1 MVYHEYLKLYTT
13 ENSIWNRYI
22 IYVLE
27 SKLKVQL
34 LTFCQEQVFVKVL
47 IQEQSS
53 IKFNKKSIVSKDHVE
68 RRIWGYLTEDYEEY
82 MCYDTT

>member
-1 MVYHEYLKLYTT
+1 MYM
-13 ENSIWNRYI
+13 
-22 IYVLE
+22 LE

-68 RRIWGYLTEDYEEY
+68 RRIWGYLTEDSEEY
-82 MCYDTT
+82 MCYDTNISIH